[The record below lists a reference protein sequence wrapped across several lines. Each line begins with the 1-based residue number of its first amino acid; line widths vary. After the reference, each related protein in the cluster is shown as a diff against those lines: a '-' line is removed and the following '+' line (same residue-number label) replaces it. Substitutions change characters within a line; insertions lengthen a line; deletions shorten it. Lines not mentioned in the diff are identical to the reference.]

1 MNTPS
6 PISHDPNNLNTSPTK
21 VKDPVCGM
29 MIDPTSAKGGKSYF
43 KNQDYYFCNPKCKS
57 KFDAN
62 PDQYLNPKTI
72 PVLKESA
79 AAIYTCPM
87 HPEIKQQGP
96 GTCPICGMALEPME
110 MTLNEGPN
118 LELLDMTKRFK
129 VSLVFAVPLLALAMS
144 EMIPGL
150 NLHGVFSKISYN
162 WIQLIL
168 CLPVVIYS
176 GFPVFQRGLQ
186 SLKNKNLNMF
196 TLIALGTG
204 IAFLYS
210 VFATV
215 FPTLFPAELKNPHTG
230 EMGVYFE
237 AAAAIIALVLLGQ
250 VLELRARSRTSGAI
264 KALLGLAPKKALRL
278 INGKEE
284 EIDLIDVQVGDFLR
298 VKPGEKIPVDGIV
311 TEGKSSI
318 DESMVTGE
326 PIPVEKEAGLR
337 VTGGTINGTG
347 SFIMQAQKVGADT
360 LLAQI
365 VKMVSEAQRSKAP
378 IQKLADLVAGYFV
391 PLVIVVS
398 IITFFVWFFLGP
410 EPKLTYALVNAIA
423 VLIIACP
430 CALGLATPMSIMV
443 GAGKGAQNGILIKNA
458 EALEILSK
466 VNTLVVDKTGTLT
479 EGKPCVVK
487 VISDSITEVEAL
499 KIAASLESVSEHP
512 LAVAIVKGAKLKGI
526 EALFKVENFQSLTG
540 QGIQGSIEGKP
551 YFIGNSKWMQ
561 ERKISFTKFEKEVE
575 AARLQGQTVMFL
587 AESQKLV
594 ALIAVVDQI
603 KSTAQKAIRDLQS
616 KNIEIIMLTGDNQ
629 VTAQAI
635 AQQLGIKNFIADVL
649 PQQKKEAVEKLQK
662 EGRIVAMA
670 GDGVND
676 APALAQAHVGI
687 AMGHGTD
694 VAIES
699 AGITLIKGDLNGIV
713 KARNLSLQTMKNI
726 RQNLFFAFIYN
737 LVGVPIAA
745 GVLFPFLG
753 ILLSPMFASAA
764 MALSS
769 VSVIGN
775 ALRLGQKSL
784 DE

>member
-479 EGKPCVVK
+479 EGKPSVVK